1 MNKLKDIFSK
11 HGGKRTV
18 RLLAGLAV
26 VMALL
31 CVVPS
36 IVSYAKNNSYLDNI
50 TSESIKKKEE
60 EVAKAKQEKAEIQNK
75 KHDIEAVKNELE
87 QKKDDLAAYITELDA
102 KMAEMQ
108 YTIEDLEDQ
117 IMLKEADIAATEL
130 ELEAA
135 RADEDARYQ
144 AMMYRMRLMYERDDS
159 SIISSLLGAT
169 SLRDLLNRMDY
180 IEAIVSYDKKA
191 WEQLKAARQY
201 VELCEEEL
209 TLEKENL
216 DDSLAAIEE
225 EKANME
231 LLLQE
236 KAAQLEEYNQSIAE
250 SQEEIDKYNS
260 QINSEDAEIALLEQA
275 ILTEKQQI
283 YAQQNLQTLYDGGAF
298 VFPIASYKYVSSKYG
313 YRTHPITGQTNKFHS
328 GVDLAADYGTAIYAA
343 YSGIV
348 ASAGYNASMGNYVM
362 INHGGGLYTI
372 YMHASSL
379 CVSEGDA
386 VATGQT
392 IAKVGSTGSST
403 GNHLHF
409 TVRKDGNYVDPNDY
423 VYFYAR

>member
-1 MNKLKDIFSK
+1 MNRFKEIFST
-11 HGGKRTV
+11 HSGKRTV
-18 RLLAGLAV
+18 KLLAGFAV
-26 VMALL
+26 AMALL
-31 CVVPS
+31 YVVPVV
-36 IVSYAKNNSYLDNI
+36 VSYAKNNSYLDNI
-50 TSESIKKKEE
+50 TSDSIKKKEE
-60 EVAKAKQEKAEIQNK
+60 EIAKAKQEKAEIQNK
-75 KHDIEAVKNELE
+75 KHDIESIKNELE
-87 QKKDDLAAYITELDA
+87 QQKDDLAAYITELDA
-102 KMAEMQ
+102 KMAELQ
-108 YTIEDLEDQ
+108 YNIEDISDQ
-117 IMLKEADIAATEL
+117 IYLKEADIAATEI
-130 ELEAA
+130 ELESA
-135 RADEDARYQ
+135 RADEEERYQ
-144 AMMYRMRLMYERDDS
+144 AMIVRMRLMYERDDS
-159 SIISSLLGAT
+159 SVLSSLLGAT

-180 IEAIVSYDKKA
+180 IEAIVSYDRQA
-191 WEQLKAARQY
+191 WEELKAARQY

-209 TLEKENL
+209 ELEKELL
-216 DDSLAAIEE
+216 DESLAAIEE
-225 EKANME
+225 EEANME
-231 LLLQE
+231 LLLEE
-236 KAAQLEEYNQSIAE
+236 KAAQLEAYNQSIAE
-250 SQEEIDKYNS
+250 SQAEIDKYNS

-283 YAQQNLQTLYDGGAF
+283 YAQQNLQTLYDGGSF
-298 VFPIASYKYVSSKYG
+298 VFPIASYRYISSKYG
-313 YRTHPITGQTNKFHS
+313 YRTHPITGQQNKFHS

-348 ASAGYNASMGNYVM
+348 ASAGYNSSMGNYVM

-392 IAKVGSTGSST
+392 IAKVGSTGAST